1 MHDDQD
7 MSTDHGYFLGDT
19 HPHKKLQHGHSEK
32 VFDKDCKAWMIEWIK
47 WLLEIPYD
55 DTPIVFRQGNPFD
68 KSYDGLQP
76 MEGDDKGVLFI
87 AVPAYGSSSN
97 TYNNDFVIVP
107 PGEWHLFLSPYVIF
121 NSVQEYPSLDNDRL
135 FSMAK
140 RQVDSVYKLE
150 VLLDGLSLECCRV
163 PITANDNAFATI
175 PHERNILGIRRSE
188 MEDGNNRIQIVADG
202 YGCFLN
208 PIDPG
213 LHILTIKGYSPTYS
227 IDTQIQLNFRGPK
240 SNTKR

>member
-1 MHDDQD
+1 
-7 MSTDHGYFLGDT
+7 
-19 HPHKKLQHGHSEK
+19 
-32 VFDKDCKAWMIEWIK
+32 
-47 WLLEIPYD
+47 
-55 DTPIVFRQGNPFD
+55 
-68 KSYDGLQP
+68 
-76 MEGDDKGVLFI
+76 
-87 AVPAYGSSSN
+87 
-97 TYNNDFVIVP
+97 
-107 PGEWHLFLSPYVIF
+107 
-121 NSVQEYPSLDNDRL
+121 
-135 FSMAK
+135 MAK